1 MSARFFLA
9 LCGVPYNLRA
19 TQKTEA
25 FPTVAK
31 NIRKR
36 WFPRV
41 QQEQWGVKHR
51 ALSADPARLGSALV
65 PL

>member
-19 TQKTEA
+19 THKRET

-31 NIRKR
+31 NIRKG
-36 WFPRV
+36 WFSQG
-41 QQEQWGVKHR
+41 QQEQWGVKHP
-51 ALSADPARLGSALV
+51 ALSADPARLGSALA